1 MVAQDNTVNPG
12 HIISL
17 NAVRLVLDG
26 KTVIDDVSL
35 EIKEHRVGIIGF
47 NGSGKSTLA
56 RLMTGLISPSS
67 GMVMLDDINPCKER
81 QKAIRKVGMV
91 FQNPDHQ
98 IIFPTVL
105 EEMTFGLTN
114 LGMDKH
120 ESRTHSLVLLARF
133 GLEELHDR
141 PVHNLSQGQ
150 RHLVCLLAVLAMNP
164 NVLILDEPFT
174 GPDTPT
180 VKRLFRLLSCIT
192 QAVILI
198 THDTHMLEGYDRVI
212 WLNEGRIYRDGP
224 AADVLKEF
232 NREVERIGALD
243 TVPDRDHLD
252 QQVGY

>member
-1 MVAQDNTVNPG
+1 MNAQDNSVKPG

-120 ESRTHSLVLLARF
+120 EAWTHSLVLLARF

-180 VKRLFRLLSCIT
+180 VKRLFRFLNCIT

-212 WLNEGRIYRDGP
+212 WLSKGRIYRDGP
-224 AADVLKEF
+224 ATGVLKAF
-232 NREVERIGALD
+232 NREVERIGSMD
-243 TVPDRDHLD
+243 TVPECDHLD
-252 QQVGY
+252 QQIGY

>member
-1 MVAQDNTVNPG
+1 MVAQVNSVKPR

-67 GMVMLDDINPCKER
+67 GIVMLDDINPCKER
-81 QKAIRKVGMV
+81 QKAICKVGMV

-120 ESRTHSLVLLARF
+120 ESRTHSLELLARF

-141 PVHNLSQGQ
+141 PVHYLSQGQ

-180 VKRLFRLLSCIT
+180 VRRLFRLLSCIT

-198 THDTHMLEGYDRVI
+198 THDTHMLEGFDRVI

-243 TVPDRDHLD
+243 TVPACDLLD
-252 QQVGY
+252 QHVGY